1 MGSFEYLINNRLTEL
16 ILLES
21 VIFLIIGFF
30 RHEHIM
36 IQTRQV
42 LGVLWYEFKS
52 KIALLSRPYNIFR
65 KRKLLSKQSYS
76 AASTS
81 LSTGQRLTSTTLKL
95 LFSTRKTILPK
106 TYSLYYNSAVLCT
119 YSSMTV
125 NPPLRVF
132 FQRHLEP
139 KRTDR
144 AKVSSS
150 LKFVCQKKD
159 REVWSV
165 LRVTSLGSVCRWR
178 STRVVCYSMWFGV
191 C

>member
-65 KRKLLSKQSYS
+65 KRKLLNKESYS
-76 AASTS
+76 AIINIIVSRTEAD
-81 LSTGQRLTSTTLKL
+81 QYNLKTAFQYAKNNFAKNI
-95 LFSTRKTILPK
+95 FSIL
-106 TYSLYYNSAVLCT
+106 
-119 YSSMTV
+119 
-125 NPPLRVF
+125 
-132 FQRHLEP
+132 
-139 KRTDR
+139 
-144 AKVSSS
+144 
-150 LKFVCQKKD
+150 
-159 REVWSV
+159 
-165 LRVTSLGSVCRWR
+165 
-178 STRVVCYSMWFGV
+178 
-191 C
+191 